1 MLSIV
6 LGLVLGLSVRLSV
19 GLSVG
24 LSVRLSVGLG
34 RISTREWVR
43 SRERGP
49 RGIANLAVA
58 SDIVLKIRFHRSERS
73 IDVHDFKSTDRGC
86 AMSGAFVFTGDRKES

>member
-1 MLSIV
+1 MIGLVLSIV
-6 LGLVLGLSVRLSV
+6 LGLVLGLSVR
-19 GLSVG
+19 LSVG

-49 RGIANLAVA
+49 RGVANLAVV
-58 SDIVLKIRFHRSERS
+58 SDIVLKIRFHRSERLL
-73 IDVHDFKSTDRGC
+73 DVHDFKSTDRGC
-86 AMSGAFVFTGDRKES
+86 AMPGAFVLTGDRK